1 MKNIVAATFQ
11 PGYTTAKVL
20 GLWQYDY
27 GQILRI
33 QGLELPDAVEI
44 HFSLQE
50 KGGESERRVGLTR
63 DGVTEVAVPN
73 SYLEN
78 AGTSRDYS
86 IYAFLYISDGKSG
99 NTEYKITM
107 YVQSRPEPKNLETPE
122 DPKDDPF
129 GKTIE
134 AVNKA
139 MESTKA
145 SAEVAADSAKSA
157 SESATRAEKSAVESQ
172 ESAKAAA
179 TSEKAAATSATAA
192 AESERHAG
200 ESATTAQTAADQAA
214 KSATTAAE
222 STTTAAQLAEN
233 AARSAANA
241 SGSAES
247 ASRSAETAK
256 TAADAASKSG
266 SAAQQAVRSAA
277 ESASTATA
285 AAQTATTAAGKAAES
300 ATSAAQSAETARQ
313 KATAAET
320 SASNA
325 AESATAAEKSA
336 TAAGDSAS
344 AAKASEI
351 TAGEAAQ
358 QAQEQAEKIK
368 DSAEQIEK
376 NKAGVAAMREG
387 KADKTT
393 LAVAER
399 KLDALWKLNQGV
411 SYQFEEDSTP
421 AYQKTVPT
429 GAKLASVKSI
439 GGKTIVWN
447 QLIKNGE
454 GETEITCTNV
464 DDYVSYRTDFDIPVV
479 GHKYLVSFECCIE
492 RTDVSFLLGL
502 GNYFTAGNLDNISN
516 AWTKISRIVTVTSI
530 EIMYKYF
537 YLYFNAVPRTMQV
550 GDNVK
555 VRKVEI
561 FDLTKM
567 FGTGGEPSTVE
578 EFESVFTDDY
588 YSYNL
593 GELLSAGVNEIV
605 ERGRNLIDARK
616 VVSKT
621 GDVNFENLGNGK
633 IYVHGSTNTRSEID
647 EIYVDEKDFPV
658 GRYRINN
665 TGNSGISITFVT
677 KNKATGKKT
686 WCNDKFEI
694 TDNDTP
700 LYWYIMAV
708 KCTVDTVI
716 TPQITRGN
724 VEIPALVYHDPASF
738 AVPGTVRQ
746 LPGYGWS
753 TGNAY
758 NYVDFEGKKYH
769 KKVEKFQFNKLK
781 FYGQDPSKKTGW
793 NTENTFGLYA
803 YWNGSN
809 SSDNYH
815 AAASSCNND
824 FAVTSTN
831 AAYGYDSTENCVY
844 AKIGYLCVRITR
856 TWAET
861 TLKITES
868 SSLSELLSA
877 VTDFFE
883 SNDYVGYFELAE
895 EEIIDISDLIGDTF
909 QEPFEV
915 EAGGTL
921 TFKNSNGDGFQIPV
935 PNTEEY
941 VIKLSEVAET

>member
-11 PGYTTAKVL
+11 PGHTTAKVL

-27 GQILRI
+27 GQILRV

-50 KGGESERRVGLTR
+50 KGGESERQVGLTR

-107 YVQSRPEPKNLETPE
+107 YVQSRPEPKDPETPE

-134 AVNKA
+134 AVNEA
-139 MESTKA
+139 MKSAQA
-145 SAEVAADSAKSA
+145 SAEAAAESEKSA

-192 AESERHAG
+192 AESESRSR
-200 ESATTAQTAADQAA
+200 ESATIARSAADQAA
-214 KSATTAAE
+214 KSATAAAE
-222 STTTAAQLAEN
+222 SETTAAQQAQN
-233 AARSAANA
+233 AAQSATNA
-241 SGSAES
+241 LSAAES
-247 ASRSAETAK
+247 ASQSAETAK
-256 TAADAASKSG
+256 TAADTAGKSASG
-266 SAAQQAVRSAA
+266 AQQAAGSAA
-277 ESASTATA
+277 ESASTAST
-285 AAQTATTAAGKAAES
+285 AAQTATTAAREAAES
-300 ATSAAQSAETARQ
+300 ATSSARSAETAGQ

-320 SASNA
+320 SASKA
-325 AESATAAEKSA
+325 AESAAEAAKSATAAE
-336 TAAGDSAS
+336 DSAS
-344 AAKASEI
+344 TAKTSETAAE
-351 TAGEAAQ
+351 EAAQ
-358 QAQEQAEKIK
+358 TAQEQAEKIVE
-368 DSAEQIEK
+368 SAEQIEK
-376 NKAGVAAMREG
+376 NKTGVAALEEK

-393 LAVAER
+393 LAVTER
-399 KLDALWKLNQGV
+399 KLDALWKLNQGI
-411 SYQFEEDSTP
+411 SYKFEEDSEA
-421 AYQKTVPT
+421 AYQKEVPS
-429 GAKLASVKSI
+429 GAKLASVKRI

-447 QLIKNGE
+447 QLIKNCE
-454 GETEITCTNV
+454 GETEITCTNA
-464 DDYVSYRTDFDIPVV
+464 DGYVSYRADFDIPVV

-502 GNYFTAGNLDNISN
+502 GNYFAGGKLNNISN
-516 AWTKISRIVTVTSI
+516 AWTKISRIVTVTGI
-530 EIMYKYF
+530 EIQYEFF
-537 YLYFNAVPRTMQV
+537 YIYFNATPRTMEI
-550 GDNVK
+550 GDSVK
-555 VRKVEI
+555 VRNIEV

-567 FGTGGEPSTVE
+567 FGVSNEPGTVE
-578 EFESVFTDDY
+578 EFEAMFPEE
-588 YSYNL
+588 SYPHNV
-593 GELLSAGVNEIV
+593 GELLSAGVNEII
-605 ERGRNLIDARK
+605 EQGKNLYYSPEMLAVGMDSYEYIALGYFSKAIQLKPDTVYAVKFTSEKTSDIILLINSSSNVNANKYVDFRK
-616 VVSKT
+616 LT
-621 GDVNFENLGNGK
+621 DEK
-633 IYVHGSTNTRSEID
+633 IYTTDADGKLYVGVAREKTKAEVIARLKECDIQIEESSEATSYSAYHKNTYSVPE
-647 EIYVDEKDFPV
+647 
-658 GRYRINN
+658 
-665 TGNSGISITFVT
+665 
-677 KNKATGKKT
+677 
-686 WCNDKFEI
+686 
-694 TDNDTP
+694 
-700 LYWYIMAV
+700 
-708 KCTVDTVI
+708 TV
-716 TPQITRGN
+716 Q
-724 VEIPALVYHDPASF
+724 
-738 AVPGTVRQ
+738 Q
-746 LPGYGWS
+746 LLGYGWS

-921 TFKNSNGDGFQIPV
+921 TFKNSNDGGFQIPV
-935 PNTEEY
+935 PSEEEY
-941 VIKLSEVAET
+941 IVSLAEVGGVTE

>member
-50 KGGESERRVGLTR
+50 KGGESERQVGLTR

-107 YVQSRPEPKNLETPE
+107 YVQSRPEPKDPETPE

-192 AESERHAG
+192 AESASQAR
-200 ESATTAQTAADQAA
+200 ESATAARSAADQAA

-241 SGSAES
+241 SGSAKS
-247 ASRSAETAK
+247 ADQSAETAK
-256 TAADAASKSG
+256 TAADTAEKSASS
-266 SAAQQAVRSAA
+266 AQQASRSAA

-285 AAQTATTAAGKAAES
+285 AAQTATTAAGNAAES
-300 ATSAAQSAETARQ
+300 VTLAGQSAEMASQ

-336 TAAGDSAS
+336 TAAGDSTS
-344 AAKASEI
+344 AAKVSEI
-351 TAGEAAQ
+351 AAGEAAQ
-358 QAQEQAEKIK
+358 QAQEQAENIK

-376 NKAGVAAMREG
+376 NKAGVAALEEG

-393 LAVAER
+393 LAVTER
-399 KLDALWKLNQGV
+399 KLDALWKLNQGI
-411 SYQFEEDSTP
+411 SYQFEEDSES
-421 AYQKTVPT
+421 AYQKEVPT

-464 DDYVSYRTDFDIPVV
+464 DDYVSYRADFEIPVV

-502 GNYFTAGNLDNISN
+502 GNYFASVKLNNISN
-516 AWTKISRIVTVTSI
+516 VWTKISRIVTVTSI
-530 EIMYKYF
+530 EIPHKFF
-537 YLYFNAVPRTMQV
+537 YIYFNAVPRTMEV
-550 GDNVK
+550 GDSVK
-555 VRKVEI
+555 VRNVEV

-567 FGTGGEPSTVE
+567 FGSGNEPVTVE
-578 EFESVFTDDY
+578 AFESVFPEENY
-588 YSYNL
+588 PYNA
-593 GELLSAGVNEIV
+593 GELRSACVSEVV
-605 ERGRNLIDARK
+605 EKGKNLLD
-616 VVSKT
+616 VSNIT
-621 GDVNFENLGNGK
+621 DIDVNGKGSIRQGVIIPVVKGTYKISALKAENNIFVKRVVGNNYATPADLSSKEVSLTFDANGSIYVYATDGK
-633 IYVHGSTNTRSEID
+633 IEGVQVEKGLVVTQYSPYHKNT
-647 EIYVDEKDFPV
+647 YPV
-658 GRYRINN
+658 PE
-665 TGNSGISITFVT
+665 
-677 KNKATGKKT
+677 A
-686 WCNDKFEI
+686 
-694 TDNDTP
+694 
-700 LYWYIMAV
+700 
-708 KCTVDTVI
+708 
-716 TPQITRGN
+716 
-724 VEIPALVYHDPASF
+724 
-738 AVPGTVRQ
+738 VRQ

-753 TGNAY
+753 AGNVC
-758 NYVDFEGKKYH
+758 NEIDWEGKKYIQRVGSVDLGKSVFTQYSPENH
-769 KKVEKFQFNKLK
+769 AKHIWYTGISNMRAGYAKLACAK
-781 FYGQDPSKKTGW
+781 
-793 NTENTFGLYA
+793 YA
-803 YWNGSN
+803 PHPWMGVND
-809 SSDNYH
+809 SDFIQGIVQSHPTLSYIYI
-815 AAASSCNND
+815 SD
-824 FAVTSTN
+824 DDYTN
-831 AAYGYDSTENCVY
+831 ASDFS
-844 AKIGYLCVRITR
+844 K
-856 TWAET
+856 
-861 TLKITES
+861 
-868 SSLSELLSA
+868 A
-877 VTDFFE
+877 V
-883 SNDYVGYFELAE
+883 SGVMLYYELAE
-895 EEIIDISDLIGDTF
+895 PIITDISDIVGDTF

-935 PNTEEY
+935 SNTEEY
-941 VIKLSEVAET
+941 IVKLSEVAET